1 VWIFAVCSPVLTL
14 PCFSAGSEKDKT
26 RELLKRLPQPIS
38 KSSVNAKEDFVDFS
52 FDQVDVSTVVK
63 LVGDI
68 TGLKLVLG
76 EGVQGKITV
85 VSPRVPRNDVYPLF
99 VSILESID
107 CSVVTEGNIC
117 RVVARP
123 ARVTPSAPV
132 VGKQDKMPK
141 EGVVTKVIHLEHV
154 SAVDLRRVLESKVS
168 GGKAGAI
175 GAIDDTNHIIVT
187 DTASSVRRIE
197 KIVAEIDQ
205 PGLARVT
212 EVVPLQYA
220 GAEDLSRQ
228 LEFALAERENRAERL
243 RRRLPQVGD
252 ALRFR
257 QSAVVVSAPHSNS
270 LILVGTPSQISEL
283 RRIIEQMDVDT
294 PAGTG
299 RLNAIFLKYISAE
312 EAAKSITALLT
323 KSAGKEDAGPRK
335 RAIAIE
341 ASVENNALLVD
352 ATPGDYEVVKRLIEQ
367 LDHVPQQVHIEVV
380 IAEVSVSDDLSL
392 GVEMAAVDMP
402 SEKGSTVIQGSSRLV
417 EGADTLMSVVQEG
430 LFPRGISVG
439 IAHGTGVDEDGRVI
453 ASFPAVLNIDA
464 VKKDGRFKIL
474 SSPSLVAQNNKEAS
488 VNIVNEIPILK
499 STIEG
504 GTGSDRDVIQNID
517 RKDVGIKLKL
527 TPHIIAETREVQ
539 MDLNPSIEAIIEP
552 GSASTQFT
560 PTIARREVSTT
571 VTVPDGKTI
580 VIAGLT
586 RENETKIV
594 KRVPLLGS
602 IPLLGWL
609 FRHTVDATEK
619 TDLLIFV
626 TPRIVTDMAAAQN
639 VMQDWKKKTGLETH
653 DKE

>member
-117 RVVARP
+117 RVVALP